1 MAPSPHDP
9 AGPGPDRTGTPG
21 PEHPGGPAR
30 PDGSPRSDRR
40 GPVVH
45 KYGGSSLATIEQVR
59 AVAQRV
65 AATHRTGRPVV
76 VVVSARGKTTDRLLR
91 LAEAVGAPPAGR
103 ETDQLLATGENASA
117 ALLAMALHRTGVRAV
132 SLVGAQTGILATGT
146 HGRGVIV
153 TVDTDG
159 IDEVLARGAVA
170 VVAGFQGLTAR
181 REVIT
186 LGRGGSDTTAVALA
200 AELGAAH
207 CEIYTDVDGVF
218 TADPRLLPGARVLPA
233 VDVDVMAEMAFAGA
247 RVMHARAVELAALR
261 QVDIHVKHSARPG
274 PGTVIAAREETKAD
288 MLESPT
294 TVTGVVLDAD
304 VARVTLRFD
313 AGDADAATD
322 VFAFLARESLTVDM
336 AALSDESTG
345 VNIGITLHTDDVEP
359 LRDYL
364 ERRPGPPGRP
374 MESDEGITKLSLVGT
389 GLLSRPDS
397 TARMLRC
404 LKSAAI
410 APSSVSTSQMRI
422 SVTVPD
428 GDAVRAARVLHD
440 EFGLT
445 ALTAGTGVTASVPA

>member
-1 MAPSPHDP
+1 MALSNGGGDPSH
-9 AGPGPDRTGTPG
+9 A
-21 PEHPGGPAR
+21 ER
-30 PDGSPRSDRR
+30 PDRR

-45 KYGGSSLATIEQVR
+45 KYGGSSLATLKQVR

-65 AATHRTGRPVV
+65 AAARRTGRDVV
-76 VVVSARGKTTDRLLR
+76 VVVSARGNTTDRLLQ
-91 LAEAVGAPPAGR
+91 LTESVGAPPAGR
-103 ETDQLLATGENASA
+103 ETDQLLATGESASA

-132 SLVGAQTGILATGT
+132 SLVGAQTGILATGA

-153 TVDTDG
+153 AVDTEAIG
-159 IDEVLARGAVA
+159 EVLAQGAVA

-181 REVIT
+181 RDVIT
-186 LGRGGSDTTAVALA
+186 LGRGGSDTTAVAVA

-218 TADPRLLPGARVLPA
+218 TADPRLLPTASVLPV
-233 VDVDVMAEMAFAGA
+233 VDVDVMAEMSFAGA

-261 QVDIHVKHSARPG
+261 NVDIHVKHSARPG

-304 VARVTLRFD
+304 VARVTLRFG

-322 VFAFLARESLTVDM
+322 VFAFLARESLSVDM

-345 VNIGITLHTDDVEP
+345 VNIGITLHTDDVQP

-364 ERRPGPPGRP
+364 ARRPGPPGRR

-428 GDAVRAARVLHD
+428 DDAVRAARVLHD
-440 EFGLT
+440 EFGLAALNAGSGFT
-445 ALTAGTGVTASVPA
+445 APVPA